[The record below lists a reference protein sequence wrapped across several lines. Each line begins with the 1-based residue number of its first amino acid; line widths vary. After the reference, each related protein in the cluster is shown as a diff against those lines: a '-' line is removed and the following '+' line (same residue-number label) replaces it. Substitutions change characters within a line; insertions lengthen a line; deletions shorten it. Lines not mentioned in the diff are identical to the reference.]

1 MTEVL
6 EEYSSLL
13 DKLVNTIDISPT
25 DYQRAVESYNSVGK
39 WLLDGYYEKQYPLCL
54 AEPEIYPQGSFNL
67 GTVVRPLKDGKE
79 KDFDI
84 DLVCESRYELVAPP
98 ARVKQNIGDRLK
110 ANSIYKEKIDPE
122 GRRCW
127 TLQYEAKGKI
137 PFHMDILPC
146 KPNEVDGNIAITDLN
161 RHTSEYSWKS
171 SNPRG
176 FASWFHT
183 VNAVTSSFSKTQKQR
198 IFECAK
204 DESGKALFKSMD
216 SVPDFLVRTP
226 LQRTIQLL
234 KRHRDI
240 QFADNPE
247 NKPISMIITSLAAR
261 LYNGETTTIEAFV
274 NITEA
279 IYSYSEYLGEKSGAW
294 ILSERMKKQSLITRR
309 WNRNGYWEWYI
320 PNPVNSME
328 NFADKWHENDN
339 AKARSFFSWLGALI
353 RDLREIENSKGI
365 HVIHESLSK
374 SYGADAAQRAIK
386 AYGEDVFQLR
396 KDGKLFFVSGSGA
409 IGTTGTGRIKD
420 HTFYGAKDSE
430 D

>member
-1 MTEVL
+1 
-6 EEYSSLL
+6 
-13 DKLVNTIDISPT
+13 
-25 DYQRAVESYNSVGK
+25 
-39 WLLDGYYEKQYPLCL
+39 
-54 AEPEIYPQGSFNL
+54 
-67 GTVVRPLKDGKE
+67 
-79 KDFDI
+79 
-84 DLVCESRYELVAPP
+84 
-98 ARVKQNIGDRLK
+98 
-110 ANSIYKEKIDPE
+110 
-122 GRRCW
+122 
-127 TLQYEAKGKI
+127 
-137 PFHMDILPC
+137 MDILPC